1 MPLALIGA
9 LLISGPVAFAA
20 TVGPTDA
27 ASAHT
32 GTVKVTADCL
42 PDGTRKVTY
51 TGATSSVPTS
61 GSGHTAQL
69 TVGEIL
75 PVNTVVTPAVQTVV
89 GNTSYTWTQIVP
101 GTAKSAQSTAFL
113 VWGDGHKEDPIGQI
127 SFPTDCKPV
136 VAPPTQTVNCDVIT
150 GNYNRPLTNGDHIN
164 ATITPPGSQ
173 VNMYVDQNV
182 AGGASYNGQ
191 NNLGLRWKILGV
203 EQTPIPLTLD
213 QIKAG
218 IISLPYGAELKKT
231 QAVWTVS
238 FIQTNETDTWPNFNC
253 NTTVTI
259 PTPAAVTASD
269 VCGVDNDALNVPKDT
284 DKVAYTVNDSRVKGV
299 GSVTVKATAKAGF
312 EFDKNAVTS
321 WTFQFTNVPCPIVIT
336 TFAAAT
342 AVDKCDIKNDTLTVP
357 KDTEQVAYT
366 VTDTRVAGVGSVTVK
381 ATAKTGYEFGKD
393 AVTSWTFPFTNEACP
408 LVVTTPASVT
418 AEDTCGTTNDKL
430 NVPKDTNEVAYTVN
444 DSRVK
449 GVGSVT
455 VTAAAKEGYVLKE
468 GSTKSWTFEF
478 IDEPCVTVITTF
490 TAASAVDKCG
500 VSNDELNIP
509 KDTAEVAYTVTDSR
523 VDGAGS
529 VVVKATAKTG
539 FEFDKNAVTSWTFEF
554 SSEQCVVTITT
565 FAAASATD
573 TCGVD
578 NDTLTVPKDTNE
590 VAYTVTDS
598 RVDGVGSVTVTA
610 NAKTGYEFKKD
621 AVTSWT
627 FKFTNEACI
636 VIVTKLAAVTAT
648 DVCGIDKDTL
658 TVPKDTDQVAYTVT
672 DSRIKGVGSV
682 TVNATAKAGYELD
695 KSVVSSWTFK
705 FTNEACPVTTTPKPV
720 TPSGGI
726 DTGLFGSDPSA
737 DAGGLNPI
745 GISVLALMALLATAA
760 VATIARK
767 RRQTASN
774 TAGE

>member
-42 PDGTRKVTY
+42 PDGTRQVTY
-51 TGATSSVPTS
+51 TGATTNVPTS
-61 GSGHTAQL
+61 GSGHTAKL

-89 GNTSYTWTQIVP
+89 GNASYTWTQIVP

-113 VWGDGHKEDPIGQI
+113 VWGDGAKQDPIGQI
-127 SFPTDCKPV
+127 TFPSDCKPV
-136 VAPPTQTVNCDVIT
+136 VAPPTQTVTCDVIS

-203 EQTPIPLTLD
+203 EQTPIPLTLE

-218 IISLPYGAELKKT
+218 IITLPYGAELKKT
-231 QAVWTVS
+231 QATWTVS
-238 FIQTNETDTWPNFNC
+238 FVQTNETDTWPNFNC
-253 NTTVTI
+253 NTNVTI

-269 VCGVDNDALNVPKDT
+269 VCGVDNDVLNVPQDT
-284 DKVAYTVNDSRVKGV
+284 DKVAYSVNDTRIKGV
-299 GSVTVKATAKAGF
+299 GSVTVNATAKTGF
-312 EFDKNAVTS
+312 VFEKNAVTS
-321 WTFQFTNVPCPIVIT
+321 WTFQFTDEACPIVIT

-357 KDTEQVAYT
+357 KDTEQVDYT
-366 VTDTRVAGVGSVTVK
+366 VTDTRVAGVGSVTVE
-381 ATAKTGYEFGKD
+381 AAAKTGYEFGKD
-393 AVTSWTFPFTNEACP
+393 AVTSWTFQFTNEACP

-418 AEDTCGTTNDKL
+418 AEDKCGTINDKL
-430 NVPKDTNEVAYTVN
+430 NVPKDTNEVDYTVT
-444 DSRVK
+444 DTRVA

-455 VTAAAKEGYVLKE
+455 VEAAAKAGFVLKE
-468 GSTKSWTFEF
+468 GSTKSWTFQF
-478 IDEPCVTVITTF
+478 TNEPCVTVITTF
-490 TAASAVDKCG
+490 AIASAADSCG
-500 VSNDELNIP
+500 V
-509 KDTAEVAYTVTDSR
+509 A
-523 VDGAGS
+523 
-529 VVVKATAKTG
+529 
-539 FEFDKNAVTSWTFEF
+539 
-554 SSEQCVVTITT
+554 
-565 FAAASATD
+565 
-573 TCGVD
+573 
-578 NDTLTVPKDTNE
+578 NDTLTVPKDTDQ
-590 VAYTVTDS
+590 VAYSVTDT
-598 RVDGVGSVTVTA
+598 RVDGAGSVTVTA
-610 NAKTGYEFKKD
+610 AAKTGYEFKKD

-627 FKFTNEACI
+627 FQFTNEACI
-636 VIVTKLAAVTAT
+636 VTITKLAAVTAT

-658 TVPKDTDQVAYTVT
+658 TVPKDTDQVAYTVNDT
-672 DSRIKGVGSV
+672 RIKGVGSV

-695 KSVVSSWTFK
+695 KSIVSTWTFK

-737 DAGGLNPI
+737 DAGGLNPL
-745 GISVLALMALLATAA
+745 GVSVLALMVLLATAA
-760 VATIARK
+760 VVTIAAK
-767 RRQTASN
+767 RRKTASN